1 MNSPETIQMLLKTV
15 FEIRD
20 TVGALNERSKNYF
33 ASKHSLEESQKQHTD
48 KIEKLEIDVSNLKR
62 DRWWMGTISSAI
74 GGFIVFLLG
83 KLL

>member
-1 MNSPETIQMLLKTV
+1 MESRETIQMLLKTV

-33 ASKHSLEESQKQHTD
+33 NSMVSLETEQKKHAE
-48 KIEKLEIDVSNLKR
+48 KIEQLEIEVSNLKR
-62 DRWWMGTISSAI
+62 DRWWLGAISSTV
-74 GGFIVFLLG
+74 GGLIVFVLG

>member
-1 MNSPETIQMLLKTV
+1 MESRETIQMLLKTV

-33 ASKHSLEESQKQHTD
+33 NSMINLETEQKKHAE
-48 KIEKLEIDVSNLKR
+48 KIEQLEIEVSNLKR
-62 DRWWMGTISSAI
+62 DRWWLGAISSTV
-74 GGFIVFLLG
+74 GGFIVFVLG